1 MSCSMASRCA
11 RLFVLQPSPIYM
23 YVLPMFWKSEYTRST
38 FVDVDSWC
46 KKYMLEIKCW
56 IMLEMFVAQ
65 LFNLLQCCFNFFFAR
80 RARVMGGVQAGPA
93 GLLVCAQVCTFQRQQ
108 PQCSN
113 NMKVQIFLTA
123 AVHAYMCQPLSMHG
137 QLTAHFLANHLQL
150 AMPCRSLQQRSIRE
164 QHVNRI
170 VCKLTCVLEADGDHV
185 RRMVST
191 NRLIPL
197 GSFKSRSVACLFGGW
212 AAKFRGKGRCMTKKL
227 AMLVCKRLRLHFDLE
242 PGTKEESERFLH
254 LLQAARKKR
263 LRKPRAKTAAMD
275 TCETQPMDLQDI
287 VLDPSVCLGAIVFR
301 PQDPVFPPEV
311 PEVHNIEDDYVDYA
325 AQHDLRMVLQ

>member
-1 MSCSMASRCA
+1 MLDNVGDVCCSIVQPFAV
-11 RLFVLQPSPIYM
+11 LF
-23 YVLPMFWKSEYTRST
+23 
-38 FVDVDSWC
+38 
-46 KKYMLEIKCW
+46 
-56 IMLEMFVAQ
+56 Q
-65 LFNLLQCCFNFFFAR
+65 LFFAR

-93 GLLVCAQVCTFQRQQ
+93 GLLVCAQVCTFQRLQ

-113 NMKVQIFLTA
+113 TMKVQIFLTA

-191 NRLIPL
+191 NRLFPL

-263 LRKPRAKTAAMD
+263 LRKPPAKTAAMD

>member
-46 KKYMLEIKCW
+46 KKKYMLEIKCW

-113 NMKVQIFLTA
+113 NMKVQIFVTA

-191 NRLIPL
+191 NRLFPL

-263 LRKPRAKTAAMD
+263 LRKPPAKTAAMD

-287 VLDPSVCLGAIVFR
+287 VLDPSVCFDRRILF
-301 PQDPVFPPEV
+301 FLLKFLKFTT
-311 PEVHNIEDDYVDYA
+311 
-325 AQHDLRMVLQ
+325 LRTTMLTMPLSTI

>member
-1 MSCSMASRCA
+1 M
-11 RLFVLQPSPIYM
+11 
-23 YVLPMFWKSEYTRST
+23 
-38 FVDVDSWC
+38 
-46 KKYMLEIKCW
+46 
-56 IMLEMFVAQ
+56 
-65 LFNLLQCCFNFFFAR
+65 
-80 RARVMGGVQAGPA
+80 
-93 GLLVCAQVCTFQRQQ
+93 
-108 PQCSN
+108 
-113 NMKVQIFLTA
+113 
-123 AVHAYMCQPLSMHG
+123 
-137 QLTAHFLANHLQL
+137 
-150 AMPCRSLQQRSIRE
+150 
-164 QHVNRI
+164 NRI
-170 VCKLTCVLEADGDHV
+170 VHKLTCVLEADGDHV

-212 AAKFRGKGRCMTKKL
+212 AAKFRGKGRRMTKKL

-301 PQDPVFPPEV
+301 PQDPVLPPEV

-325 AQHDLRMVLQ
+325 AQHDLRTCEPTLKSHSSQSNEQPNLQVDIIQNCLLINHFQTPRMLMNIGRSSRSTLAPWQDSSAGKSRTLELR